1 MRKPLWT
8 QSEDLDSETVRA
20 IAGPSKL
27 SMATPRNRYLWPVTR
42 SIAYQFFNNPRML
55 ALKPPT
61 AALMVAMKKERL
73 NALVRFASV
82 ALSAS
87 MAPQEDAY
95 IASES
100 PDTTAVPTNSG
111 RFVPT
116 RANKT
121 RVKLAITPPMTTN
134 RFLP

>member
-1 MRKPLWT
+1 
-8 QSEDLDSETVRA
+8 
-20 IAGPSKL
+20 
-27 SMATPRNRYLWPVTR
+27 
-42 SIAYQFFNNPRML
+42 ML

-100 PDTTAVPTNSG
+100 PDTTAE
-111 RFVPT
+111 
-116 RANKT
+116 
-121 RVKLAITPPMTTN
+121 
-134 RFLP
+134 

>member
-1 MRKPLWT
+1 
-8 QSEDLDSETVRA
+8 
-20 IAGPSKL
+20 
-27 SMATPRNRYLWPVTR
+27 MATPRNRYLWPVTR
-42 SIAYQFFNNPRML
+42 STAYEFFNSPRML

-73 NALVRFASV
+73 NALVRLASV

-100 PDTTAVPTNSG
+100 PETTAVPTSSG

-116 RANKT
+116 IAKRT
-121 RVKLAITPPMTTN
+121 RVRLAMTPPRPRTGSVRYRSATL
-134 RFLP
+134 RKTICLAHQVIRIRLELFR